1 MGVQDNRSIRD
12 NQNNSGSTED
22 ILSSSGDILISNRV
36 GTVTALP
43 IGLENQQLVVDNGQA
58 SWQNSS
64 GEAFRTSYCLESGNP
79 YFNAT
84 WGENGVPYDQE
95 SLTRYS
101 NSWNVRANYLEINNT
116 TGVIDEITSGVGA
129 FTTDNLTL
137 IKQNTQNVWATCY
150 SPNITNMNLLLNN
163 LGTTGAVA
171 ITTMT
176 SFVTDNVLSGI
187 DINFVDYDN
196 WTAGIVTN
204 MNTWLGSLK
213 TSLNN
218 AGAQLNISLPAIGNA
233 TMAALYNFDYSTFIS
248 NVDRITIKMFNANVV
263 YGRYMVNCPIEMIT
277 GGRWSDTNMG
287 DFNGPVQFYDKG
299 VLGKFNSDV
308 GNNMQKLI
316 ISLPNFGYVHTIGA
330 GDTTFSTSILA
341 RNKLALNGTFATDE
355 SAGTRDFQSQELY
368 WEDGTYRYRMNDEI
382 SLQHK
387 VDACRIFLDKWELDN
402 PGLNAPR
409 REIVVFMGGNMP
421 TIPRP

>member
-43 IGLENQQLVVDNGQA
+43 IGNENQQLVVDNGQA

-64 GEAFRTSYCLESGNP
+64 GEAFRTSYCLTSGSP
-79 YFNAT
+79 YFST

-101 NSWNVRANYLEINNT
+101 NSWNVRAEYLEVNT
-116 TGVIDEITSGVGA
+116 TTGAIDEITVGTGA
-129 FTTDNLTL
+129 FTTGNLVL
-137 IKQNTQNVWATCY
+137 LKANTQNVWATCKCD
-150 SPNITNMNLLLNN
+150 NVADIRLLTDN
-163 LGTTGAVA
+163 LGTTGAAA
-171 ITTMT
+171 ITTLT
-176 SFVTDNVLSGI
+176 AFVEDNVLSGI
-187 DINFVDYDN
+187 DINFTDYTN
-196 WTAGIVTN
+196 WAAGDVTN
-204 MNTWLGSLK
+204 LNTWLGSLK
-213 TSLNN
+213 TSLTN

-233 TMAALYNFDYSTFIS
+233 TMLALYNFDYSSFVA
-248 NVDRITIKMFNANVV
+248 NVDRISIKMFNANVV
-263 YGRYMVNCPIEMIT
+263 YGRYMIHCPIEMIT

-287 DFNGPVQFYDKG
+287 DFNGAIQFYDKG
-299 VLGKFNSDV
+299 VLGKFADDV
-308 GNNMQKLI
+308 GNNMHKLI
-316 ISLPNFGYVHTIGA
+316 VILPNFGYVHTIGQ
-330 GDTTFSTSILA
+330 GDTVFSTSILT
-341 RNKLALNGTFATDE
+341 RNKLALNGTFATDV
-355 SAGTRDFQSQELY
+355 SSGARDFQSQELY

-402 PGLNAPR
+402 PSSIAPR
-409 REIVVFMGGNMP
+409 RELTVLMGGNMP